1 MKLSDDGKA
10 GLLLGLPLI
19 GMIVL
24 IGFLAVL
31 IRTSGKW

>member
-24 IGFLAVL
+24 IACLAAL

>member
-1 MKLSDDGKA
+1 MRLSDDGKA

-31 IRTSGKW
+31 IRTCGKW